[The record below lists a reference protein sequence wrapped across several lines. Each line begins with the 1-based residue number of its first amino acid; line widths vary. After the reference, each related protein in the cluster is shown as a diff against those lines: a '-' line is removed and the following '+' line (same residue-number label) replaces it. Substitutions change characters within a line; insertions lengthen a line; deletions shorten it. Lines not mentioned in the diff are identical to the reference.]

1 MILGITG
8 GIASGKSS
16 VSRLLAAYTLA
27 PLIDLDACC
36 RDLLDKGQAGW
47 QALHTAF
54 GARYELPDGAI
65 DRPKLREALFADA
78 DLRRRV
84 DALLHPLALER
95 LRAELARHAA
105 APLVLVEIPLLYE
118 AGWDKYVDAV
128 LVVHV
133 RPALQFRRL
142 LKRDGVGRRQA
153 RQALAAQMPLAEK
166 AKRADYVIEN
176 GGDWAATRRAVIRL
190 AEALFS
196 GTGADSAGRT

>member
-36 RDLLDKGQAGW
+36 RDLLDVGQPGW
-47 QALHTAF
+47 QALHAAF
-54 GARYELPDGAI
+54 GTRYELPGGAV

-78 DLRRRV
+78 DLRRQV
-84 DALLHPLALER
+84 DSLVHPPALEC
-95 LRAELARHAA
+95 LRAELARHAD

-128 LVVHV
+128 LVVYA
-133 RPALQFRRL
+133 RPGLQLCRL
-142 LKRDGVGRRQA
+142 LKRDGVNRRQA
-153 RQALAAQMPLAEK
+153 RQALAAQMPLADK
-166 AKRADYVIEN
+166 AKRADSVIEN
-176 GGDWAATRRAVIRL
+176 GRDWAATRRDVIAL
-190 AEALFS
+190 ADALS
-196 GTGADSAGRT
+196 GASH

>member
-16 VSRLLAAYTLA
+16 VSRLLAAYALA

-36 RDLLDKGQAGW
+36 RDLLDKGQSGW
-47 QALHTAF
+47 QALHDAF
-54 GARYELPDGAI
+54 GARYELPGGAV
-65 DRPKLREALFADA
+65 DRAGLREALFADD
-78 DLRRRV
+78 DLRRQV
-84 DALLHPLALER
+84 DNLIHPLALER
-95 LRAELARHAA
+95 LRRELERHTD

-118 AGWDKYVDAV
+118 AGWDIHVDAV

-133 RPALQFRRL
+133 RPALQLCRL
-142 LKRDGVGRRQA
+142 LKRDGVSRRQA

-176 GGDWAATRRAVIRL
+176 GRDWPVVRRAVIAL
-190 AEALFS
+190 ADTFC
-196 GTGADSAGRT
+196 GAQ